1 MKNRFR
7 FTILI
12 LAFCLWMSQG
22 AMAALAETEGS
33 AEGGANVTQ
42 SHEMSMDDTLSSLKI
57 AQAALSPEF
66 SPNQLTYAA
75 TVPYEVERVA
85 LTAQTNSPEARKV
98 IRGTSDLKVG
108 ENTIT
113 VTVTAENGSVRE
125 YRITLIR
132 QEMPETTPSEG
143 GETQE
148 TPAIDE
154 SDSQDETA
162 ESVTEENTTEES
174 LDTTP
179 EETVPVESTQDE
191 TAMPPQDT
199 KPSGGM
205 VIETTEETPWDLESL
220 LLSPMFMIGLV
231 GAIVL
236 LVLIIIVVAVIVL
249 REKLSRGKDEDDNED
264 DDIADSHDDDSDDNK
279 ERKDKSDTTALA
291 EVQTVSQQAAVVDT
305 VAEKKKEIVVLDWDD
320 DFEDEVRKRSASQ
333 PMSAEDDLD
342 DDFEMLLE
350 DDDDFDFLEF

>member
-154 SDSQDETA
+154 NDPQDEA
-162 ESVTEENTTEES
+162 SESVTVESTIEES
-174 LDTTP
+174 QDTTLEETIPEETTP
-179 EETVPVESTQDE
+179 EETVMVT
-191 TAMPPQDT
+191 QDT

-205 VIETTEETPWDLESL
+205 AIETTEESPWDLDSL

-249 REKLSRGKDEDDNED
+249 KEKLSGKKDAD
-264 DDIADSHDDDSDDNK
+264 DDDELEETDGDFEEASV
-279 ERKDKSDTTALA
+279 DTSEKAA
-291 EVQTVSQQAAVVDT
+291 EQAVVVRAESVDANVEENVAETFTET
-305 VAEKKKEIVVLDWDD
+305 VAN
-320 DFEDEVRKRSASQ
+320 
-333 PMSAEDDLD
+333 DDLD

-350 DDDDFDFLEF
+350 DDDDFDFLDF